1 MSVLV
6 TAASMSGSMQET
18 CDAIGRILV
27 ANGVDANVR
36 RLEDVSALEGYA
48 GAVIGS
54 VEEAGRWLPPARRF
68 LEHNAYQLRLRPVW
82 LFSGSPRVDASTS
95 SEVIN
100 DAMEEP
106 ADVAELASL
115 VRARDHVVFAG
126 RLARQLP
133 GVGDRT
139 VIRVVH
145 GPGGDYREWS
155 SIDDWARRIARE
167 VLKAA

>member
-6 TAASMSGSMQET
+6 ASASKQGRAREI
-18 CDAIGRILV
+18 CEAIGRVLRES
-27 ANGVDANVR
+27 GLDADVR
-36 RLEDVSALEGYA
+36 VLTEVQGLEPYA

-54 VEEAGRWLPPARRF
+54 AAPDGHWEETIRRF

-82 LFSGSPRVDASTS
+82 LFSVDT
-95 SEVIN
+95 
-100 DAMEEP
+100 DGEP
-106 ADVAELASL
+106 PQPPGEPEDVQELASL

-145 GPGGDYREWS
+145 GSGGDYREWS